1 MDEVADKFVPVA
13 DHYLRVFS
21 IAEYFRE
28 RGIIFWALGLW
39 IIIHVQALPQVR
51 FWQMRPEGRCT
62 VGSYPEL
69 TVHTIY
75 YGRRIGREAQEIV
88 LNGKLPLK
96 ERDNLFDQ

>member
-1 MDEVADKFVPVA
+1 
-13 DHYLRVFS
+13 
-21 IAEYFRE
+21 
-28 RGIIFWALGLW
+28 
-39 IIIHVQALPQVR
+39 
-51 FWQMRPEGRCT
+51 MRPEGRCT